1 MNCLECQELLQ
12 KRLDGEP
19 IAASE
24 TLDRHLSECAACREL
39 HGGAICLLEGLK
51 RMPQPKP
58 APGFAHDL
66 AAQVIRDRRHRREK
80 MRRRVFLTVALAAS
94 VMVILLLAYQWMP
107 RTGPQQKQDIAKE
120 QPKKQLPPKIAPEA
134 KHVAKHV
141 AKHEPRNALTAMTE
155 RWADTTRDHAQVV
168 LVGTNLD
175 AVEKLPAVNEL
186 PMIDPS
192 VREAGQEVS
201 DGVRTVT
208 RNARKAF
215 DFFARELPM
224 PEMGVQKN

>member
-1 MNCLECQELLQ
+1 MNCPECQDFLQ
-12 KRLDGEP
+12 KRLDGERL
-19 IAASE
+19 AGSE

-39 HGGAICLLEGLK
+39 HAGAGRLLEGLK
-51 RMPQPKP
+51 QQPQIKP
-58 APGFAHDL
+58 ASGFSETL
-66 AAQVIRDRRHRREK
+66 VAAVIRDRRRRRDK
-80 MRRRVFLTVALAAS
+80 MRRGVFLTFALAAS
-94 VMVILLLAYQWMP
+94 VVLMLLLAYQWLP
-107 RTGPQQKQDIAKE
+107 RPESQQKQVNPDIAKKE
-120 QPKKQLPPKIAPEA
+120 PPKEAPLA
-134 KHVAKHV
+134 KHAEKQP
-141 AKHEPRNALTAMTE
+141 PRTALTALTE

-175 AVEKLPAVNEL
+175 AMEKLPPVNEL

-208 RNARKAF
+208 RNARRAF

-224 PEMGVQKN
+224 PDMSEQKN

>member
-12 KRLDGEP
+12 KRLDGDRSAGPE
-19 IAASE
+19 A
-24 TLDRHLSECAACREL
+24 LDRHLSECAVCREL
-39 HGGAICLLEGLK
+39 HAGAACLLEGLK
-51 RMPQPKP
+51 RMPQPKL
-58 APGFAHDL
+58 APGFAQTL
-66 AAQVIRDRRHRREK
+66 AAQVIRDRRQRREK

-94 VMVILLLAYQWMP
+94 VLLTLLLAYQWMP
-107 RTGPQQKQDIAKE
+107 RTVPQQKQDIAKE
-120 QPKKQLPPKIAPEA
+120 QREKQLPPKVEPEV
-134 KHVAKHV
+134 KHAG
-141 AKHEPRNALTAMTE
+141 KHEPRTTLTALTE

-175 AVEKLPAVNEL
+175 GVDKLPAVNEL

-224 PEMGVQKN
+224 PDVGEQKN